1 MGLFEKRRFRKFL
14 VFVANFDENDP
25 RTMEGVDPK
34 TTTMRDVYKKFD
46 LSQDVID
53 FTGHSLA
60 LYRTDES
67 VVFLSNLQAIVISSS
82 HALLNYSWWI
92 FKRSPSLSPQVPGS
106 TLQGCNRE
114 DKAIQRV
121 SGQIRQKPIPLST
134 LWPGRTATRICQV
147 GKLNYNCWLHI

>member
-34 TTTMRDVYKKFD
+34 TTTMRDIYKKFD

-67 VVFLSNLQAIVISSS
+67 VILLLNLQAIVISFP
-82 HALLNYSWWI
+82 HALLNYSW
-92 FKRSPSLSPQVPGS
+92 
-106 TLQGCNRE
+106 
-114 DKAIQRV
+114 
-121 SGQIRQKPIPLST
+121 
-134 LWPGRTATRICQV
+134 
-147 GKLNYNCWLHI
+147 